1 MSKKMIWSGRIM
13 SGVMVAF
20 LLLDGIMHITNI
32 APVVEASTRLGLPVN
47 LAPVLGVVELICVA
61 LYVYPRT
68 SVLGAILLT
77 GYLGGAVAIHLR
89 AGSPVFSEALFPV
102 YVGILLWGGLYLREP
117 RLRALIPLA
126 PASATAE
133 KPEPGLYAAAAQV

>member
-13 SGVMVAF
+13 SGVMAAF
-20 LLLDGIMHITNI
+20 LLLDAIMHLSNI

-47 LAPVLGVVELICVA
+47 LAPVLGVVELICLA
-61 LYVYPRT
+61 LYVYRRT
-68 SVLGAILLT
+68 SALGAILLT

-89 AGSPVFSEALFPV
+89 AGSPLFGEALFPV

-117 RLRALIPLA
+117 RLRALTPIAQTSAAAEKGAPGYHAA
-126 PASATAE
+126 PAQ
-133 KPEPGLYAAAAQV
+133 L